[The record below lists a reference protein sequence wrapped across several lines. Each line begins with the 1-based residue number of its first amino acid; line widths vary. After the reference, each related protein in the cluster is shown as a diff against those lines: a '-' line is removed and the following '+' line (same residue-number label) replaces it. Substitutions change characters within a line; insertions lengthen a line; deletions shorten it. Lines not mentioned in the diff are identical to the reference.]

1 MSSPRA
7 AGLALPAVLWLVVAL
22 SLTLLGLTL
31 QTRQQIDF
39 TRWYLDQTEARLRLD
54 AALSLTAQ
62 ALTTDPRLGERYT
75 RLQWR
80 IGEDSVLVAI
90 TSANGL
96 VNLNVADE
104 IVLQTL
110 LARVGGLAPA
120 DAAILACRIR
130 DWIDP
135 DDLPSCPG
143 GAEAAQY
150 LAAGWPSLPRNGPMD
165 DPSDL
170 LAVLG
175 FDRSVYDKIKNFI
188 GREGRNLID
197 VRAAPPDLLDA
208 FTGEPNA
215 HERIRAMIETNQDPV
230 TLGVLDPAVFAP
242 LSQRNESLRYR
253 LQAELHT
260 ADGRRWR
267 RTVWIDRNARPDT
280 LTPWTTETVDPVEL
294 LPPDGVPPA

>member
-7 AGLALPAVLWLVVAL
+7 AGLALPAVLWLVAAL

-242 LSQRNESLRYR
+242 LSQRSESLRYR

-267 RTVWIDRNARPDT
+267 RTIWIDRNARPDT

>member
-1 MSSPRA
+1 MNLRRA
-7 AGLALPAVLWLVVAL
+7 SGLALPAVLWLVAAL
-22 SLTLLGLTL
+22 SFTLFGLTL
-31 QTRQQIDF
+31 QTRQQLDF
-39 TRWYLDQTEARLRLD
+39 TRWYLDQSEARLRLD
-54 AALSLTAQ
+54 AAIALTAQ
-62 ALTTDPRLGERYT
+62 ALEADARLGERYT

-80 IGEDSVLVAI
+80 IGEDTVLVAI

-96 VNLNVADE
+96 VNPNTASDAAM
-104 IVLQTL
+104 QTL
-110 LARVGGLAPA
+110 LARAGGLAPA

-135 DDLPSCPG
+135 DDFPSCPG
-143 GAEAAQY
+143 GAESPQY
-150 LAAGWPSLPRNGPMD
+150 LAAGWPSLPRQGPMD

-175 FDRSVYDKIKNFI
+175 FERSVYDKIKNFI

-197 VRAAPPDLLDA
+197 VRAAPPDLLDV
-208 FTGEPNA
+208 FTGDPNA
-215 HERIRAMIETNQDPV
+215 HERIRAMIEANQDPV

-242 LSQRNESLRYR
+242 LSQRSESLRYR

-267 RTVWIDRNARPDT
+267 RTVWIDRNGRPDT

-294 LPPDGVPPA
+294 LPPEGNPPA

>member
-1 MSSPRA
+1 MNLRRA
-7 AGLALPAVLWLVVAL
+7 FGLALPAVLWLVAAL
-22 SLTLLGLTL
+22 SLTLFGLTL
-31 QTRQQIDF
+31 QTRQQLDF
-39 TRWYLDQTEARLRLD
+39 TRWYLDQSEARLRLD
-54 AALSLTAQ
+54 AAIALTAQ
-62 ALTTDPRLGERYT
+62 ALEADARLGERYT
-75 RLQWR
+75 RLQWHL
-80 IGEDSVLVAI
+80 GEDTVLVAI

-96 VNLNVADE
+96 VNPNTASDAAM
-104 IVLQTL
+104 QTL
-110 LARVGGLAPA
+110 LARAGGLAPA

-143 GAEAAQY
+143 GAEAPQY

-165 DPSDL
+165 DSSDL

-175 FDRSVYDKIKNFI
+175 FERSVYDKIKNFI

-208 FTGEPNA
+208 FTGDPNA
-215 HERIRAMIETNQDPV
+215 HERIRAMIEANQDPV

-242 LSQRNESLRYR
+242 LSQRSESLRYR
-253 LQAELHT
+253 LQAELRT

-267 RTVWIDRNARPDT
+267 RTVWIDRNGRPDT

-294 LPPDGVPPA
+294 LPPEGNPPA

>member
-104 IVLQTL
+104 IVL
-110 LARVGGLAPA
+110 
-120 DAAILACRIR
+120 
-130 DWIDP
+130 
-135 DDLPSCPG
+135 
-143 GAEAAQY
+143 
-150 LAAGWPSLPRNGPMD
+150 
-165 DPSDL
+165 
-170 LAVLG
+170 
-175 FDRSVYDKIKNFI
+175 
-188 GREGRNLID
+188 
-197 VRAAPPDLLDA
+197 
-208 FTGEPNA
+208 
-215 HERIRAMIETNQDPV
+215 
-230 TLGVLDPAVFAP
+230 
-242 LSQRNESLRYR
+242 
-253 LQAELHT
+253 
-260 ADGRRWR
+260 
-267 RTVWIDRNARPDT
+267 
-280 LTPWTTETVDPVEL
+280 
-294 LPPDGVPPA
+294 

>member
-1 MSSPRA
+1 MSPPRA
-7 AGLALPAVLWLVVAL
+7 TGLALPAVLWLVAAL

-31 QTRQQIDF
+31 QTRQQLDF

-62 ALTTDPRLGERYT
+62 ALAVDPRLGERYT

-96 VNLNVADE
+96 VNPNTAADA
-104 IVLQTL
+104 VVQTL

-130 DWIDP
+130 DWVDP

-143 GAEAAQY
+143 GAEAPQY
-150 LAAGWPSLPRNGPMD
+150 LAAGWPSLPRNGPME
-165 DPSDL
+165 DPGEL

-175 FDRSVYDKIKNFI
+175 FERPVYDKIKNFI
-188 GREGRNLID
+188 GREGRILLD
-197 VRAAPPDLLDA
+197 VRAVPPELLDA
-208 FTGEPNA
+208 FTGDPNA
-215 HERIRAMIETNQDPV
+215 HDRIRAMIETNQDPV

-242 LSQRNESLRYR
+242 LSQRSEALRYR
-253 LQAELHT
+253 LQAELRT

-267 RTVWIDRNARPDT
+267 RTLWIDRNGRPDT

-294 LPPDGVPPA
+294 LPADGVPPA

>member
-39 TRWYLDQTEARLRLD
+39 TRWYLDQSEARLRLD
-54 AALSLTAQ
+54 AALSLTAR
-62 ALTTDPRLGERYT
+62 ALAADAGLGERYT

-80 IGEDSVLVAI
+80 IGEDDVLVAI

-96 VNLNVADE
+96 VNPNTAGDTVM
-104 IVLQTL
+104 QTL
-110 LARVGGLAPA
+110 LARVGGLTPA

-150 LAAGWPSLPRNGPMD
+150 LAAGWPSLPRNGPMA
-165 DPSDL
+165 DPADL

-197 VRAAPPDLLDA
+197 VRAAPPELLDA

-242 LSQRNESLRYR
+242 LSQRSEALRYR
-253 LQAELHT
+253 LQAQLRT
-260 ADGRRWR
+260 PDGRRWS

-294 LPPDGVPPA
+294 LPADGVPPA